1 MSGKPRKKSPATAK
15 ATTKATAKPAPRK
28 KRARKAAAPDLTR
41 VAVAVD
47 EQLVKAA
54 IEATPK
60 SKRKGPPAS
69 RKNKK
74 GLVLY
79 VDPAVPVALRRLALD
94 TGMSVQEL
102 AMEALNGLFRRHDMP
117 EFPVDQPKAH

>member
-1 MSGKPRKKSPATAK
+1 MTVKPRKKKSPG
-15 ATTKATAKPAPRK
+15 AKPASKTPARK
-28 KRARKAAAPDLTR
+28 KRVRKAAAPDLTR

-60 SKRKGPPAS
+60 AKRKGPPAS

-94 TGMSVQEL
+94 TGKSVQEL
-102 AMEALNGLFRRHDMP
+102 GMEALNGLFRRHDLP
-117 EFPVDQPKAH
+117 EFPIGQPKAH